1 MGKSHHNLS
10 HLCQLWEAAG
20 ARGALWVL
28 ASHVQV
34 AAEVEVEEVVLTKEV
49 RISCC
54 CLITPDEGCS
64 ISL

>member
-1 MGKSHHNLS
+1 MGFGKSCS
-10 HLCQLWEAAG
+10 
-20 ARGALWVL
+20 R
-28 ASHVQV
+28 S

-64 ISL
+64 IGL

>member
-1 MGKSHHNLS
+1 MGKSQNNLS

-28 ASHVQV
+28 ASHVQDLQQ
-34 AAEVEVEEVVLTKEV
+34 VEEVVLAKEV